1 MPFTLV
7 HPAAVVPIARKPL
20 VVSALVA
27 GAIAPDLLY
36 LQPIYRAAV
45 SVNGDFTLTLT
56 HSFHAVLWV
65 DPLLALAMLLVWYA
79 VLRRPLLA
87 LAPASFT
94 GRLAPTGGLRA
105 WASPRYLAWTVVS
118 AVIGAATHVLWDAVT
133 HGDAAVRSIVALDAQ
148 VGGMSVY
155 RLLQYVSTVVGALY
169 LVWWLRRWW
178 RRTAVR
184 PVPAGESLS
193 RRARWGVLGAL
204 VALAVA
210 VAVIELLT
218 VGLPGL
224 EETGVIEYPLRSL
237 LVGASTGLVLG
248 VAAYVLVWHVL
259 GWHGTRNRRRKS
271 RQPG

>member
-1 MPFTLV
+1 VPFTLV

-20 VVSALVA
+20 VVAALVA

-133 HGDAAVRSIVALDAQ
+133 HGDIVGLDAQ

-155 RLLQYVSTVVGALY
+155 RLLQYVSTAVGAVY
-169 LVWWLRRWW
+169 LAWWLRRWW

-204 VALAVA
+204 VALAVT

-248 VAAYVLVWHVL
+248 VAAYVLVWH
-259 GWHGTRNRRRKS
+259 GAGNRRRRS